1 MQKGRKGFSRVEK
14 QREVVDKG
22 SMPFGRTCSE
32 RERLCYFKVVP
43 FAIDAK
49 GGEKLCLG
57 GAYSQGEPEC
67 CHQ

>member
-22 SMPFGRTCSE
+22 SMPKGGAVLS
-32 RERLCYFKVVP
+32 KDVP

-49 GGEKLCLG
+49 GGEKL
-57 GAYSQGEPEC
+57 
-67 CHQ
+67 